1 MTTRYLDGP
10 VDYRDTPN
18 VVYAGESFKLE
29 VPVYDGVVTGSDD
42 HTEYGDLLTVAAST
56 IKGVLTINKPDGTTD
71 VIKDTSVGGEGAKY
85 DHNSDGTN
93 DGFRFYV
100 AHTTTA
106 DWTAGTHNWEVEY
119 QDSSASPADRV
130 LVAIGRIEVKVKPSA
145 E

>member
-10 VDYRDTPN
+10 VDYSDEPI

-29 VPVYDGVVTGSDD
+29 VPVYDGVVTG
-42 HTEYGDLLTVAAST
+42 TAEYGTLRDVSTAT
-56 IKGVLTINKPDGTTD
+56 IKGVMTINKPDGTTD
-71 VIKDTSVGGEGAKY
+71 ITRDTSVSGEGAKY
-85 DHNSDGTN
+85 DSDSDGTN

-100 AHTTTA
+100 ATTVTT

-119 QDSSASPADRV
+119 QDSSASPADAV